1 MKKVAWA
8 VLVVLVLVF
17 SAPHFSF
24 AADNAREEVKKLAVM
39 NAELIVKLVQAKV
52 ENLDLRLEFLN
63 YVLMVTTE
71 LRKFGDN
78 NPELMGNVD
87 DAKETRVYVQG
98 AQDIVRARI
107 RETSRDRE
115 QTLELLVQAKRAL
128 EEARSLD

>member
-1 MKKVAWA
+1 MKKLASVLA
-8 VLVVLVLVF
+8 VFVLVF

-24 AADNAREEVKKLAVM
+24 AADNLREEVKKLAVM
-39 NAELIVKLVQAKV
+39 NAELLVELVQAKV
-52 ENLDLRLEFLN
+52 ENLDLKLEFLN
-63 YVLMVTTE
+63 YVLTVTTE

-98 AQDIVRARI
+98 AQDIIKARI
-107 RETSRDRE
+107 RETSRYRE

-128 EEARSLD
+128 EEAKSLE